1 MHGMPKIR
9 FAIHRIRLALADG
22 QSLTEMEI
30 IAATELDRNTVVRCL
45 RDQNQFAFVAGKPRR
60 FLLRVSEATDER

>member
-22 QSLTEMEI
+22 KSLTEKEI
-30 IAATELDRNTVVRCL
+30 IAATDLDRNTVTRCL
-45 RDQNQFAFVAGKPRR
+45 RDQNQFDFVAGKPKK
-60 FLLRVSEATDER
+60 FLLRSTEVTR